1 MKTKLTA
8 LVLAASFAAALPLAA
23 HAHRAWM
30 LPSATVI
37 SGNNAW
43 VTVDGAISND
53 LFYFEHHPLRLE
65 NLAVTAPDGTPAKAE
80 NTSTGRY
87 RSTFDVQLAKPGTYK
102 MAVVNN
108 GLMASY
114 KENGQTK
121 RWRGAAENFAKE
133 VPANAEDLRVTQSQG
148 RIETFVTA
156 GKPTTTVLKT
166 TGSGLELA
174 PVTHPNDLFVG
185 DDATFQMLLD
195 GKPAANL
202 EVSVVPS
209 GVRYRDKLND
219 MTLKT
224 NAEGK
229 FSVKWTQPGMWF
241 IEADVRDGKTALPQA
256 KERRASY
263 AATFE
268 VLPQ

>member
-8 LVLAASFAAALPLAA
+8 LVLATSFAAALPLAA

-30 LPSATVI
+30 LPSATVV
-37 SGNNAW
+37 SGNKAW

-53 LFYFEHHPLRLE
+53 LFYFEHNALRLD
-65 NLAVTAPDGTPAKAE
+65 NLTVTAPDGTPAKAE
-80 NTSTGRY
+80 NTNTGRY
-87 RSTFDVQLAKPGTYK
+87 RSTFDVQLSQSGTYK
-102 MAVVNN
+102 MAVVNS

-114 KENGQTK
+114 KENGQPK
-121 RWRGAAENFAKE
+121 RWRGTAEKFAQE
-133 VPANAEDLRVTQSQG
+133 VPANAAELRVTQSQS
-148 RIETFVTA
+148 RVETFVTV
-156 GKPTTTVLKT
+156 GKPTTTVLKP
-166 TGSGLELA
+166 TGTGLELA
-174 PVTHPNDLFVG
+174 PVTHPNDLFV
-185 DDATFQMLLD
+185 DDTATFQLLLD
-195 GKPAANL
+195 GKPAAGVD
-202 EVSVVPS
+202 VSVVPS

-224 NAEGK
+224 DAEGK
-229 FSVKWTQPGMWF
+229 VSIKWTQPGMWF
-241 IEADVRDGKTALPQA
+241 IEADVRDDKTAVPQA

>member
-1 MKTKLTA
+1 MNFKLTA
-8 LVLAASFAAALPLAA
+8 FVLATSLATALPLSA

-53 LFYFEHHPLRLE
+53 LFYFEHHPLRLD
-65 NLAVTAPDGTPAKAE
+65 NLSVLAPDGTAAKVE

-87 RSTFDVQLAKPGTYK
+87 RSTFDVQLSQPGTYK
-102 MAVVNN
+102 MAVTNS
-108 GLMASY
+108 GLNASY
-114 KENGQTK
+114 KENGQPK
-121 RWRGAAENFAKE
+121 RWRGTAENFAKQ
-133 VPANAEDLRVTQSQG
+133 VPANAEDLRVTQSQS
-148 RIETFVTA
+148 RVETFVTA
-156 GKPTTTVLKT
+156 GKPTTTTLKP

-185 DDATFQMLLD
+185 DTANFQLLLD
-195 GKPAANL
+195 GKPAADV

-241 IEADVRDGKTALPQA
+241 IEADVRDNKTALPQA